1 MADKQ
6 VEAMA
11 PPAYNDAMKQPATN
25 PGMVQPPYPTQQPPY
40 PQQGFAAPYPQQPG
54 QPAYPPGQPA
64 YPPGNYQQ
72 TYQANYPPYPQ
83 QPVTQ
88 WNNQGFTQSQPTSY
102 GNAQMDPGKPYPT
115 SQPAAHMAAHQT
127 GMGGIIQGGY
137 DSDVEG
143 GGAYAGAY
151 GSDHAGMQSFS
162 DKAVRRGFIKKV
174 YGILMLQ
181 LILTGG
187 IIAAFMGIEPLRLY
201 TQKNQWI
208 YFTSFGVMMVCMIA
222 MVCCEGARRKAPTN
236 YIFLGVFTAA
246 EGLMLGS
253 VCVYFDADAV
263 LIAVG
268 ICAAVTLALTLFAFQ
283 TKIDFTNCGG
293 MLCALLMILMLAG
306 ILMGFMPYEKW
317 AMIGYGSAGALI
329 FSLYIVY
336 DTQLMMGGKHKYSL
350 SPEEY
355 VFAALSLYLD
365 IINLFLYILM
375 IIGAARGD

>member
-54 QPAYPPGQPA
+54 QPAYPPGQPG

-72 TYQANYPPYPQ
+72 TYQTNYPPYPQ

-88 WNNQGFTQSQPTSY
+88 WDNQGFAQSQPTFY
-102 GNAQMDPGKPYPT
+102 GNAQTDPGKPYPT
-115 SQPAAHMAAHQT
+115 SQPAAHMATHQA

-151 GSDHAGMQSFS
+151 GSDHAGFQSFS
-162 DKAVRRGFIKKV
+162 DKAVRRGFIRKV

-187 IIAAFMGIEPLRLY
+187 IIGAFMGIESLKLY

-208 YFTSFGVMMVCMIA
+208 YFSSFGVMMVCMIA

-253 VCVYFDADAV
+253 VCVYFEADAV

-293 MLCALLMILMLAG
+293 MLCAFLMIVSLAG
-306 ILMGFMPYEKW
+306 ILMMFLPYNKW
-317 AMIGYGSAGALI
+317 AMIGYGSAGALV

>member
-64 YPPGNYQQ
+64 YPPG
-72 TYQANYPPYPQ
+72 
-83 QPVTQ
+83 
-88 WNNQGFTQSQPTSY
+88 
-102 GNAQMDPGKPYPT
+102 
-115 SQPAAHMAAHQT
+115 PAAHMATHQA

-151 GSDHAGMQSFS
+151 GSDNAGFQSFS
-162 DKAVRRGFIKKV
+162 DKAVRRGFIRKV

-187 IIAAFMGIEPLRLY
+187 IIGAFMGIEPLRLY
-201 TQKNQWI
+201 TMRNQWI
-208 YFTSFGVMMVCMIA
+208 YWCAFGVMLVCMIA

-236 YIFLGVFTAA
+236 FIFLGVFTAA

-253 VCVYFDADAV
+253 VCVYFQADAV

-293 MLCALLMILMLAG
+293 MLCALVMILMIAG
-306 ILMGFMPYEKW
+306 FLMIFLPYNKY

-355 VFAALSLYLD
+355 VFASLNLYLD

>member
-6 VEAMA
+6 AEAMA

-25 PGMVQPPYPTQQPPY
+25 PGMVNPPYPTQAPY
-40 PQQGFAAPYPQQPG
+40 PQQGFAAPYPPQPG
-54 QPAYPPGQPA
+54 QPPYPPGPA
-64 YPPGNYQQ
+64 
-72 TYQANYPPYPQ
+72 
-83 QPVTQ
+83 
-88 WNNQGFTQSQPTSY
+88 
-102 GNAQMDPGKPYPT
+102 AQMAG
-115 SQPAAHMAAHQT
+115 HQA
-127 GMGGIIQGGY
+127 GMGGVLHGGY

-143 GGAYAGAY
+143 GNAYAGAY
-151 GSDHAGMQSFS
+151 GGDAAGFESFS
-162 DKAVRRGFIKKV
+162 DKAVRRGFIRKV

-187 IIAAFMGIEPLRLY
+187 IIGAFMGIQPLRLY
-201 TQKNQWI
+201 TMENQWI
-208 YFTSFGVMMVCMIA
+208 YWCAFGVMLVCMIA

-236 YIFLGVFTAA
+236 FIFLGVFTAA

-253 VCVYFDADAV
+253 VCVYFQADAV

-293 MLCALLMILMLAG
+293 MLCALVMILCLAG
-306 ILMGFMPYEKW
+306 LLMCFMPYNKW

-355 VFAALSLYLD
+355 VFASLNLYLD

>member
-1 MADKQ
+1 MAGHQ
-6 VEAMA
+6 
-11 PPAYNDAMKQPATN
+11 
-25 PGMVQPPYPTQQPPY
+25 
-40 PQQGFAAPYPQQPG
+40 AA
-54 QPAYPPGQPA
+54 
-64 YPPGNYQQ
+64 
-72 TYQANYPPYPQ
+72 
-83 QPVTQ
+83 V
-88 WNNQGFTQSQPTSY
+88 
-102 GNAQMDPGKPYPT
+102 
-115 SQPAAHMAAHQT
+115 
-127 GMGGIIQGGY
+127 GGIIQGGY

-143 GGAYAGAY
+143 GNAYAGAY
-151 GSDHAGMQSFS
+151 GGDTAGFESFS
-162 DKAVRRGFIKKV
+162 DKAVRRGFIRKV

-187 IIAAFMGIEPLRLY
+187 IIGAFMGIKPLRLY
-201 TQKNQWI
+201 TMENQWI
-208 YFTSFGVMMVCMIA
+208 YWCAFGVMLVCMIA

-236 YIFLGVFTAA
+236 FIFLGVFTAA

-253 VCVYFDADAV
+253 VCVYFQADAV

-293 MLCALLMILMLAG
+293 MLCALVMILCLAG
-306 ILMGFMPYEKW
+306 LLMCFMPYNKW

-355 VFAALSLYLD
+355 VFASLNLYLD

>member
-6 VEAMA
+6 AEAMA

-25 PGMVQPPYPTQQPPY
+25 PGMVNPPYPTQAPY
-40 PQQGFAAPYPQQPG
+40 PQQGFAAPYPPQPG
-54 QPAYPPGQPA
+54 QPPYPPGTNQQPYQTSYPSYPPQPA
-64 YPPGNYQQ
+64 PQGYNQPQAFDFTQ
-72 TYQANYPPYPQ
+72 TYPGQPY
-83 QPVTQ
+83 
-88 WNNQGFTQSQPTSY
+88 QS
-102 GNAQMDPGKPYPT
+102 
-115 SQPAAHMAAHQT
+115 SQPAAHMAGHQAAA
-127 GMGGIIQGGY
+127 GGIIQGGY

-143 GGAYAGAY
+143 GNAYAGAY
-151 GSDHAGMQSFS
+151 GGDTAGFESFS
-162 DKAVRRGFIKKV
+162 DKAVRRGFIRKV

-187 IIAAFMGIEPLRLY
+187 IIGAFMGIKPLRLY
-201 TQKNQWI
+201 TMENQWI
-208 YFTSFGVMMVCMIA
+208 YWCAFGVMLVCMIA

-236 YIFLGVFTAA
+236 FIFLGVFTAA

-253 VCVYFDADAV
+253 VCVYFQADAV

-293 MLCALLMILMLAG
+293 MLCALVMILCLAG
-306 ILMGFMPYEKW
+306 LLMCFMPYNKW

-355 VFAALSLYLD
+355 VFASLNLYLD